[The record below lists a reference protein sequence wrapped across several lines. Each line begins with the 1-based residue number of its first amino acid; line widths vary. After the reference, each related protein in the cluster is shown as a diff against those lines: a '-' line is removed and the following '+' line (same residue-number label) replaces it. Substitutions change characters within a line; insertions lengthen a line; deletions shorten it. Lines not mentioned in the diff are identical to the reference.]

1 VGVDGVEQIV
11 AAVAAVHVTD
21 HSVYLIRVC
30 GWIHV
35 GVNR

>member
-1 VGVDGVEQIV
+1 V
-11 AAVAAVHVTD
+11 AAVAAVHVTN

-30 GWIHV
+30 GWIHE